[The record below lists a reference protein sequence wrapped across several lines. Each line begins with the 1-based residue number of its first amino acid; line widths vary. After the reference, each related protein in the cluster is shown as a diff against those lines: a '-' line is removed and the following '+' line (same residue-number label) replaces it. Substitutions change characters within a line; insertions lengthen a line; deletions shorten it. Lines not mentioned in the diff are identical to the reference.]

1 MNDSL
6 YFCMMC
12 GAETVEE
19 VERAVEEGADVW
31 SCDENGRNGLHWVCQ
46 NEWEEAEKIVRYL
59 MKKAKNLMRMVDVE
73 MWTPLLDIQL
83 HRFVRSCWRTDVV

>member
-19 VERAVEEGADVW
+19 VERAVEE
-31 SCDENGRNGLHWVCQ
+31 
-46 NEWEEAEKIVRYL
+46 EAERERDKL
-59 MKKAKNLMRMVDVE
+59 EAAQTK
-73 MWTPLLDIQL
+73 
-83 HRFVRSCWRTDVV
+83 